1 MKETLSFKAAIENA
15 NKEESTKDVTSINE
29 VKNCPIQFVLA
40 VNDTLN
46 VINGKWKLP
55 IIGSLLFNK
64 RRFTDIQ
71 RNIPKITPRMLSK
84 ELKDLEMNGIVKRTV
99 YDSVPVTVEYELTE
113 SAKSLGEVLD
123 KMLEWGLSHRKNVLF
138 KQNEP

>member
-1 MKETLSFKAAIENA
+1 MEMKEIMSFKEA
-15 NKEESTKDVTSINE
+15 KS
-29 VKNCPIQFVLA
+29 CPIQFVLA

-64 RRFTDIQ
+64 KRFTEIQ

-84 ELKDLEMNGIVKRTV
+84 ELKDLEMNGIIKRTV
-99 YDSVPVTVEYELTE
+99 YNTTPVSVEYELTD
-113 SAKSLGEVLD
+113 SARLLGDVLD
-123 KMLEWGLSHRKNVLF
+123 KMLEWGIQHRKAVLS
-138 KQNEP
+138 K